1 MKIEHYVSMLGQLL
15 VRGVAGVYVLN
26 RTKTVEH
33 WLQ

>member
-1 MKIEHYVSMLGQLL
+1 MQIEHYLSMLGQLL
-15 VRGVAGVYVLN
+15 ARGVPGVYVLN